1 MVVPFPSRAM
11 LATARAGKPEGQGFG
26 GVHCRV
32 AVRLCRSLHGAT
44 GALLCL
50 SAKPLRSP
58 SLTVNTP

>member
-1 MVVPFPSRAM
+1 M